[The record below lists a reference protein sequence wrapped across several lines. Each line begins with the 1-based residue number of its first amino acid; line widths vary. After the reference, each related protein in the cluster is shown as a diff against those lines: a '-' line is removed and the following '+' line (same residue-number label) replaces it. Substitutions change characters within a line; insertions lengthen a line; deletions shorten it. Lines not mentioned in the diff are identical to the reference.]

1 MRKKKLIVANWKM
14 NPGSAAE
21 ARVLFNKTK
30 QTGSR
35 LDKVETVI
43 CPPFPFIGLFARAG
57 TTRVFLGAQDVFWAN
72 SARATGEVSPE
83 MLKDLGASYCI
94 IGHSERRALGETDD
108 SVSKKLRA
116 ALAEGLTPIV
126 CVGEKERDAEGRY
139 FGILKAQLTAS
150 FSGITRAQF
159 RDISI
164 AYEPLW
170 AIGKSAREAAEP
182 RVIREMSIFIQ
193 KVLSDLYGEEAAR
206 LPRILYGGSVKP
218 DNVKELMAQ
227 PDIDGGLVGGA
238 SLKPESFAG
247 LVKY

>member
-1 MRKKKLIVANWKM
+1 MNKKLIIFNLKM
-14 NPGSAAE
+14 NLPVLADWRKIGDSKAE
-21 ARVLFNKTK
+21 V
-30 QTGSR
+30 
-35 LDKVETVI
+35 VV
-43 CPPFPFIGLFARAG
+43 CPPF
-57 TTRVFLGAQDVFWAN
+57 VFLEDVSRIISRSRLGAQDVFWAN

-238 SLKPESFAG
+238 SLQLEEFASIVRFQKHVG
-247 LVKY
+247 T